1 MSSLQARETSTASR
15 QTDWSQYISCIR
27 YRIAWLPGGS
37 GFGAVLHPVIVVV
50 LQLLVVDRCPSRMSS
65 VFRQWGSLGRL
76 GWIMRAF
83 YSYYAPRIS
92 PTQVDAV
99 GCKVSGPTVRMSIDS
114 TVFLCVCPLREET
127 ERLREREK
135 RREREREREREE
147 REIEREREREIERE
161 REREREKERK
171 RKRGERGLPGLAI
184 VSRQAAFSSFLRA
197 KTNHFPANGWRDSAL
212 GRGRAHMHAQR
223 RLSWRHHWGRPC
235 TADRMCASSPLSF
248 MVGCVLY
255 VFNVFNAPLSGVVK
269 NGRDLWHSQHLAM
282 LSAGQLRLSEQFTL
296 F

>member
-1 MSSLQARETSTASR
+1 MSLPQARETPIAYR
-15 QTDWSQYISCIR
+15 QTDWSHYISCIR

-50 LQLLVVDRCPSRMSS
+50 LKLLVVDRCPTRMSS
-65 VFRQWGSLGRL
+65 IFGQWGSLGRL

-92 PTQVDAV
+92 PTQVDAF

-114 TVFLCVCPLREET
+114 TVFLCVCPLW
-127 ERLREREK
+127 ERLRDWERE
-135 RREREREREREE
+135 RNEERERERKRGE
-147 REIEREREREIERE
+147 REIEREG
-161 REREREKERK
+161 EREKERK
-171 RKRGERGLPGLAI
+171 RKRGKRGERTPRTCHRFAPSCFF
-184 VSRQAAFSSFLRA
+184 VFLRA
-197 KTNHFPANGWRDSAL
+197 KTNHFPANVWCDSAL

-255 VFNVFNAPLSGVVK
+255 VFNAPLS
-269 NGRDLWHSQHLAM
+269 DTP
-282 LSAGQLRLSEQFTL
+282 QLMSVDGNKMDERNFPFESSKFMHCQYLGFSL
-296 F
+296 LCSWAWR